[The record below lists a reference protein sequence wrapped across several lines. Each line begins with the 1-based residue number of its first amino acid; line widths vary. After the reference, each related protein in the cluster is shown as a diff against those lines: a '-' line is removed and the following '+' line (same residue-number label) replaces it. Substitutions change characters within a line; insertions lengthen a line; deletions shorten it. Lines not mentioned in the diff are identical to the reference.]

1 VTSSGG
7 SGILAS
13 DACEEANLE
22 LAKLLPSTVERLRK
36 RLPEW
41 CIINNPLDL
50 TGNALS
56 YPNHYADVLDEIYR
70 DGSVDIVLLI
80 YGDPIQGSF
89 KAVQA
94 SLDKAKSTGLPVS
107 VCYLGGAEV
116 QVEEVN
122 KFQEYG
128 VPVFDEPSK
137 AIVALG
143 YLNQHR
149 VNLSRIKQ

>member
-1 VTSSGG
+1 MYHRTRPLS
-7 SGILAS
+7 I
-13 DACEEANLE
+13 
-22 LAKLLPSTVERLRK
+22 
-36 RLPEW
+36 
-41 CIINNPLDL
+41 LDL

-56 YPNHYADVLDEIYR
+56 YPNHYAEVLDEIHR

-94 SLDKAKSTGLPVS
+94 SLGKAKSMGLPVA

-122 KFQEYG
+122 KFQEHG
-128 VPVFDEPSK
+128 VSVFDEPSK
-137 AIVALG
+137 AIVTLG
-143 YLNQHR
+143 YLNRHR
-149 VNLSRIKQ
+149 MNLSRIRQ

>member
-1 VTSSGG
+1 
-7 SGILAS
+7 
-13 DACEEANLE
+13 
-22 LAKLLPSTVERLRK
+22 LRK
-36 RLPEW
+36 SLPEW

-56 YPNHYADVLDEIYR
+56 YPNHYADVLDEIHG

-89 KAVQA
+89 KSVQA
-94 SLDKAKSTGLPVS
+94 SLEKAKSVGLPVA

-122 KFQEYG
+122 KFQQYG

-143 YLNQHR
+143 YLNQNR
-149 VNLSRIKQ
+149 VSLSRIKQ